1 MQNADNKLTDSE
13 LQATIDIF
21 LRSPD
26 KAAEWLTLAD
36 KYAQAYLEDPKIF
49 LLPTAHGF
57 LKPIIERYA
66 NDLEGLAQY
75 VETVRDAFD
84 RRSAQWLALQRV
96 YRRIN
101 GRHVQQL
108 RRSRSNRA
116 VEKAIELFGSVD
128 YQTRLQWVAN
138 LENDWAKRRLVFLDA
153 QRDKFTGGRISVED
167 RVELLAEFW
176 NDIDTEIYEGRLKKW
191 N

>member
-1 MQNADNKLTDSE
+1 MQNAENKLTDSE

-75 VETVRDAFD
+75 VETVLDAFD
-84 RRSAQWLALQRV
+84 RRSAQWLAIQRV

>member
-1 MQNADNKLTDSE
+1 
-13 LQATIDIF
+13 
-21 LRSPD
+21 
-26 KAAEWLTLAD
+26 
-36 KYAQAYLEDPKIF
+36 
-49 LLPTAHGF
+49 
-57 LKPIIERYA
+57 
-66 NDLEGLAQY
+66 
-75 VETVRDAFD
+75 
-84 RRSAQWLALQRV
+84 LALQRV

>member
-1 MQNADNKLTDSE
+1 MQNAENKLTDSE

-84 RRSAQWLALQRV
+84 RRSAQWLAIQRV

-128 YQTRLQWVAN
+128 YKTRLQWVAN

-153 QRDKFTGGRISVED
+153 QRDKFKGGRISVED

>member
-1 MQNADNKLTDSE
+1 MQNAENKLTDSE

-84 RRSAQWLALQRV
+84 RRSAQWLAIQRV

-138 LENDWAKRRLVFLDA
+138 LENDCAKRRLVFLDA

>member
-1 MQNADNKLTDSE
+1 MQNADNKLTDSA
-13 LQATIDIF
+13 LQTTIEIF

-138 LENDWAKRRLVFLDA
+138 IENDWAKRRLVFLDA

>member
-13 LQATIDIF
+13 LQATIEIF

-84 RRSAQWLALQRV
+84 RRSAQWLAIQRV

-153 QRDKFTGGRISVED
+153 QRDKSTGGRISVED

>member
-13 LQATIDIF
+13 LQATIEIF

-75 VETVRDAFD
+75 IETVRDAFD
-84 RRSAQWLALQRV
+84 RRSAQWLAIQRV

-153 QRDKFTGGRISVED
+153 QRDKFKGGRISVED

>member
-1 MQNADNKLTDSE
+1 MQNAENKLTDSE
-13 LQATIDIF
+13 LQATIEIF

-75 VETVRDAFD
+75 IETVRDAFD
-84 RRSAQWLALQRV
+84 RRSAQWLAIQRV

-153 QRDKFTGGRISVED
+153 QRDKFKGGRISVED

>member
-1 MQNADNKLTDSE
+1 MQNAENKLTDSE

-84 RRSAQWLALQRV
+84 RRSAQWLAIQRV

-138 LENDWAKRRLVFLDA
+138 LEKDWAKRRLVFLDA
-153 QRDKFTGGRISVED
+153 QRDKFKGGRISVED

>member
-13 LQATIDIF
+13 LQATIEIF

-84 RRSAQWLALQRV
+84 RRSAQWLAIQRV

-116 VEKAIELFGSVD
+116 VEKEIELFGSVD

-176 NDIDTEIYEGRLKKW
+176 NDIDTEIYKGRLKKW